1 MANRTI
7 HNEQLLGF
15 IKKIEQNLVN
25 FNFYDPNSTRD
36 DKINYIR
43 YQRELFDVAGRVLD
57 GSIYFVGTT
66 QELRE
71 EKTDNIV
78 LEDDD
83 EVTEI
88 DK

>member
-36 DKINYIR
+36 DKIKYIR

-78 LEDDD
+78 LEDGN
-83 EVTEI
+83 EVS
-88 DK
+88 